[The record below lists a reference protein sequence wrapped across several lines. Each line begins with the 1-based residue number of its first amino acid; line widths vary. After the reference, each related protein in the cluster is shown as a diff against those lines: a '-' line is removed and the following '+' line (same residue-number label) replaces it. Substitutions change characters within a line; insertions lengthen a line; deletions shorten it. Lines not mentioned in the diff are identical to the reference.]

1 MGLDPVAR
9 DEDADGAMMTMMQ
22 NEEGDAA
29 VRCDPI
35 SRHEPYLGR
44 AIASRFH
51 ASCDNFDPCT
61 VSCDHCRVLMFN
73 KAKNND
79 LPIAVGTPVHIFDTT
94 TWREAHVTCTR
105 IDHLRVLPADSPTDM
120 WVPFTPQFVAPSE
133 KQHARRIL
141 LSNSCFDQY
150 VHALHRMNLR
160 LHAVEGDGNCLFR
173 AVSHQLYGDD
183 QHHGIVRRFCM
194 DYMELQRHFFEPFIV
209 GDASA
214 FDRYVRHKRLDAVW
228 GDDPELQALCELYD
242 RPAQVFAYD
251 AAAGAKQLRVFH
263 DTVTR
268 PPIWDVPGA
277 FEARKVAMIQQKQWS
292 SEEAT
297 VLESALSLDAALCAS
312 VECYEAEVARS
323 VDVAEVLTVQAESE
337 LHHLQNEMLRSAA
350 QQSEDDLLQAA
361 LDASMDPAALA
372 LSADGLH
379 QGMYM
384 EGALD
389 EEDEAMQQAIQMS
402 MMQ

>member
-268 PPIWDVPGA
+268 PPIWDVPGV

-384 EGALD
+384 EGAFD

>member
-22 NEEGDAA
+22 NEEGSDVWRKRLRVHDSVDARNPFGTWCSA
-29 VRCDPI
+29 QVIEATPQSVVIRYHVMNPTWDERLPRD
-35 SRHEPYLGR
+35 STRLATTSTH
-44 AIASRFH
+44 
-51 ASCDNFDPCT
+51 
-61 VSCDHCRVLMFN
+61 
-73 KAKNND
+73 AKNND

-268 PPIWDVPGA
+268 PPICLSFYGGGHYDSVVGPSHASNFVRDVPGA

-297 VLESALSLDAALCAS
+297 VLE
-312 VECYEAEVARS
+312 VRQKVH
-323 VDVAEVLTVQAESE
+323 Q
-337 LHHLQNEMLRSAA
+337 
-350 QQSEDDLLQAA
+350 DL
-361 LDASMDPAALA
+361 
-372 LSADGLH
+372 
-379 QGMYM
+379 
-384 EGALD
+384 
-389 EEDEAMQQAIQMS
+389 
-402 MMQ
+402 

>member
-35 SRHEPYLGR
+35 SH
-44 AIASRFH
+44 
-51 ASCDNFDPCT
+51 
-61 VSCDHCRVLMFN
+61 
-73 KAKNND
+73 
-79 LPIAVGTPVHIFDTT
+79 
-94 TWREAHVTCTR
+94 
-105 IDHLRVLPADSPTDM
+105 SPTDM

-268 PPIWDVPGA
+268 PPIW
-277 FEARKVAMIQQKQWS
+277 
-292 SEEAT
+292 
-297 VLESALSLDAALCAS
+297 
-312 VECYEAEVARS
+312 
-323 VDVAEVLTVQAESE
+323 
-337 LHHLQNEMLRSAA
+337 
-350 QQSEDDLLQAA
+350 
-361 LDASMDPAALA
+361 
-372 LSADGLH
+372 
-379 QGMYM
+379 
-384 EGALD
+384 
-389 EEDEAMQQAIQMS
+389 
-402 MMQ
+402 

>member
-22 NEEGDAA
+22 NEEGSDVWRKQLRVHDSVDARNPFGTWCSAQVIEVYSSTSPTATTTSLLCRHVKSIVGDAA

-228 GDDPELQALCELYD
+228 GDDPELQ
-242 RPAQVFAYD
+242 
-251 AAAGAKQLRVFH
+251 
-263 DTVTR
+263 
-268 PPIWDVPGA
+268 
-277 FEARKVAMIQQKQWS
+277 
-292 SEEAT
+292 
-297 VLESALSLDAALCAS
+297 
-312 VECYEAEVARS
+312 
-323 VDVAEVLTVQAESE
+323 
-337 LHHLQNEMLRSAA
+337 
-350 QQSEDDLLQAA
+350 
-361 LDASMDPAALA
+361 
-372 LSADGLH
+372 
-379 QGMYM
+379 
-384 EGALD
+384 
-389 EEDEAMQQAIQMS
+389 
-402 MMQ
+402 